1 MRRKRTRFVSILI
14 LLFLSLSPLT
24 AQDKLDLFGYF
35 EPQFMGIS
43 IQNQF
48 YQLFSN
54 KLRVDLKWGPL
65 NNITFAANFDF
76 ITYHGTTKWNL
87 LEFLPTQV
95 TAAIPELFKPVYVI
109 PLSNRIFL
117 DNAYLKL
124 AFKHFDITAG
134 KQQISLGTGNVW
146 NPTDIFNIK
155 DPVDP
160 TYEQPGQNALRLDVP
175 ITDSTTFSALYSPD
189 DEWQSSA
196 KMVQIK
202 SRIKRFDL
210 TVVAIE
216 KIWLFHDY
224 TQFDFVL
231 MNFPELPE
239 KRQLLGL
246 STAGEILGI
255 GIWAEFAYNWMETT
269 DDFHE
274 LAAGFDY
281 TFDFQTYILAEYYRN
296 SLGKTDRLDYDLN
309 DWMRFMV
316 SEQKAI
322 ARDQFYA
329 LVQHPV
335 TDLMN
340 LGLSTIFCITDGS
353 FVLVPTLEYSL
364 SDNVDIFAYLN
375 LNFGKEGTNYDKS
388 LGKGG
393 MIRAR
398 IYF

>member
-1 MRRKRTRFVSILI
+1 MKRTRFASILI
-14 LLFLSLSPLT
+14 LLLLSLSPLA
-24 AQDKLDLFGYF
+24 AQDKVDLFGYF

-43 IQNQF
+43 IQDQF

-76 ITYHGTTKWNL
+76 ITYHGTTNWNL

-95 TAAIPELFKPVYVI
+95 TNTIPEILKSVYVI

-175 ITDSTTFSALYSPD
+175 ITDSTTFSALYSPG

-224 TQFDFVL
+224 TQFDFVQ

-255 GIWAEFAYNWMETT
+255 GIWAEFAYNWMENT

-274 LAAGFDY
+274 LVTGFDY
-281 TFDFQTYILAEYYRN
+281 TFDFQTYVLAEYYRN

-322 ARDQFYA
+322 ARDQIYA

-353 FVLVPTLEYSL
+353 FVLVPTFEYSL

-388 LGKGG
+388 LGRGG
-393 MIRAR
+393 MVRAR

>member
-1 MRRKRTRFVSILI
+1 MKRFVSIII
-14 LLFLSLSPLT
+14 LLLLSLSPLA
-24 AQDKLDLFGYF
+24 AQDKVDLFGYY

-76 ITYHGTTKWNL
+76 ITYHGKSEWNL
-87 LEFLPTQV
+87 LEYLPPRV
-95 TAAIPELFKPVYVI
+95 TAAIPEILQSVYVI

-160 TYEQPGQNALRLDVP
+160 TYEQTGQNALRLDVP
-175 ITDSTTFSALYSPD
+175 ITDSTTFTALYSPD
-189 DEWQSSA
+189 DEWKNSA
-196 KMVQIK
+196 KMVQLK
-202 SRIKRFDL
+202 SRIAHFDL
-210 TVVAIE
+210 TIVAIE
-216 KIWLFHDY
+216 KTWLFHDY
-224 TQFDFVL
+224 MQFDFDL

-239 KRQLLGL
+239 KRQLLGF
-246 STAGEILGI
+246 STAGEILGM
-255 GIWAEFAYNWMETT
+255 GIWAEFAYNWMDTI
-269 DDFHE
+269 DDFYE
-274 LAAGFDY
+274 LVTGLDY
-281 TFDFQTYILAEYYRN
+281 TFDFQTYVLVEYYRN
-296 SLGKTDRLDYDLN
+296 SLGKTDYLDYDLN
-309 DWMRFMV
+309 DWMRMMV
-316 SEQKAI
+316 SEQKAV

-329 LVQHPV
+329 LAQHPV

-375 LNFGKEGTNYDKS
+375 LNVGREGRQYDKS
-388 LGKGG
+388 LGRGG